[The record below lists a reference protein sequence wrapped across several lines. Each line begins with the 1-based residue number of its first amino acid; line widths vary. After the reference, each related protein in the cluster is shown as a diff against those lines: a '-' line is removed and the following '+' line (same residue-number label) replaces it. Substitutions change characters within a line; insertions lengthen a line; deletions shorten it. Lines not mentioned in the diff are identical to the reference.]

1 MAARALLA
9 GMVAG
14 APYLLLYL
22 TAWDEPRHFTGD
34 WPFPIALVGAPLLG
48 SLVFTL
54 ITVGQAGRRP
64 WIASGIAFR
73 LGMTLAMAGAWG
85 SQARDEGRRYEHFSF
100 GWAIGAGV
108 LILFLALVGVMIG
121 VALARLL
128 RRRDARGIC
137 SRIEPWQLGTT
148 IAAVELIS
156 VGVLAAVYA

>member
-1 MAARALLA
+1 MAAGALLA

-14 APYLLLYL
+14 APYVLLYL
-22 TAWDEPRHFTGD
+22 TAWDEPRHFASD

-54 ITVGQAGRRP
+54 ITVDQAGRRA
-64 WIASGIAFR
+64 WLGSGIAFR
-73 LGMTLAMAGAWG
+73 LGMALAMAGAWG

-128 RRRDARGIC
+128 RRRNARGIR
-137 SRIEPWQLGTT
+137 SRIDPWQLGV
-148 IAAVELIS
+148 AVGAVELVS
-156 VGVLAAVYA
+156 VGVLAAIHA